1 MLSNT
6 QLLIALLYFVFA
18 FQPIGQAGAIAQTK
32 DTTPET
38 RIVSKDTIPTKK
50 VYDPLKPARAAFYS
64 ASLPGLGQIYNKDYW
79 KLPIVYGA
87 LGTGIFVAVDSN
99 QEFRRFRTAFKQ
111 RLAGRIDEFTE
122 VDPITGETT
131 QVFTNDALIRG
142 QNIYRRR
149 KELAIL
155 VTAGIYVLQIIE
167 ANVDA
172 HLSQYDV
179 SDDLTFAPDMHIDDL
194 GIARHYGFR
203 LTYNIIK

>member
-1 MLSNT
+1 M
-6 QLLIALLYFVFA
+6 
-18 FQPIGQAGAIAQTK
+18 GQADVRAQTNNSVTESSAIIDSTQVK
-32 DTTPET
+32 
-38 RIVSKDTIPTKK
+38 TKEA
-50 VYDPLKPARAAFYS
+50 YDPLRPARAAFYS
-64 ASLPGLGQIYNKDYW
+64 AALPGLGQIYNKDYW
-79 KLPIVYGA
+79 KIPVVYGA
-87 LGTGIFVAVDSN
+87 LGAGIFVAADSN
-99 QEFRRFRTAFKQ
+99 RGFQRFRTAFKQ

-131 QVFTNDALIRG
+131 EIFTNDALIRG

-179 SDDLTFAPDMHIDDL
+179 GDDLTFAPDIHIDDAGL
-194 GIARHYGFR
+194 AMHYGFK
-203 LTYNIIK
+203 LTYKIIK

>member
-1 MLSNT
+1 MCIRDS
-6 QLLIALLYFVFA
+6 
-18 FQPIGQAGAIAQTK
+18 
-32 DTTPET
+32 
-38 RIVSKDTIPTKK
+38 
-50 VYDPLKPARAAFYS
+50 
-64 ASLPGLGQIYNKDYW
+64 
-79 KLPIVYGA
+79 VYGA

-99 QEFRRFRTAFKQ
+99 QEFQRFRTAFKQ

-203 LTYNIIK
+203 LTYNLSLIHI